1 MMAASA
7 AFAIGAT
14 GVLLVMAGFMY
25 GMPIIGDILAYLGRS
40 GYALLIVFITG
51 LTLFIGSF
59 VIMSAGTLRYISR
72 ISQAVNRIATGDLD
86 VYIPVSGSDE
96 LARLARNINNMAM
109 TLKKS
114 IEEEREAERTKND
127 LITSV
132 SHDLR
137 TPLTSVLGY
146 LELIDTDKYA
156 DEITL
161 RHYVAIA
168 LDKAKCLKR
177 LIDDLF
183 EFTRVSYRGLTL
195 QTETVNMAMLLEQ
208 LAEEFVPILEKAGME
223 YRLNLPPEK
232 VTVQGDPS
240 LLVRVFENLMSNAV
254 RYGADGR
261 YVDIE
266 LITKDAHAVNGVTA
280 TGVLPYAASDPTGAA
295 PGAHSPVAPCA
306 DSSVAH
312 GDSTRGAAGRWAVI
326 RIANYG
332 APIPESQLG
341 RIFERFVRV
350 EESRSR
356 DTGGAGLGLAIAKSI
371 VDLHGGSIRAYNE
384 ENRTVFEVALRVEE
398 RVT

>member
-1 MMAASA
+1 MTRESVVSIRWKMMIMMAASA
-7 AFAIGAT
+7 AFAVGTT
-14 GVLLVMAGFMY
+14 GMLLVVAGFMY
-25 GMPIIGDILAYLGRS
+25 RLPVIGDILTYLGRS

-51 LTLFIGSF
+51 LSLFIGCF
-59 VIMSAGTLRYISR
+59 VILSAGTLRYMSR
-72 ISQAVNRIATGDLD
+72 ISQAVNQISTGDLD

-96 LARLARNINNMAM
+96 LARLAKNINNMAM
-109 TLKKS
+109 TLKTS

-127 LITSV
+127 LITSI

-146 LELIDTDKYA
+146 LELVDTDKYA
-156 DEITL
+156 DEVTL

-168 LDKAKCLKR
+168 LEKARSLKR

-183 EFTRVSYRGLTL
+183 EFTRVNYRGMTL
-195 QTETVNMAMLLEQ
+195 QPETVNMAMLLEQ

-232 VTVQGDPS
+232 ITVQGDPS

-254 RYGADGR
+254 RHGADGR

-266 LITKDAHAVNGVTA
+266 LSAGDGTGGAGVASAAAPGVATA
-280 TGVLPYAASDPTGAA
+280 SSDSAGAA
-295 PGAHSPVAPCA
+295 PSDCVR
-306 DSSVAH
+306 V
-312 GDSTRGAAGRWAVI
+312 

-332 APIPESQLG
+332 APIPESQLR

-384 ENRTVFEVALRVEE
+384 DNRTVFEVALRTEA
-398 RVT
+398 